1 MIALVELIVSSGAAI
16 LQSSDAD
23 CVELDWQATTTRL
36 LRGATTTSMSH
47 LKARKFERHLAVE
60 GQSSHVDRLRAEVR
74 LIQCRIRAACSASV
88 L

>member
-1 MIALVELIVSSGAAI
+1 MIALVELIVSSRAAI